1 MVVQYLAKCALPSG
15 TNLVKQDQN
24 GNSFTF
30 PGAMG
35 LAPGYLSGACGKDC
49 SEIISACMMAHINS
63 SGTHIPLW
71 MVTPDDGSAGWG
83 TSPAFPTREGT
94 FFGQIMV
101 TNTQNNLDA
110 YFCNGPGSDQNMVP
124 GRLGIN
130 TQDSS
135 VPYANAWPTSAGMD
149 GLCETA
155 APQHVNNVP
164 SNNYDHGRCTAHTT
178 GGVIDGDSSCLLNG
192 TTWSHPLTVWRGATY
207 QAENAEGGAWQL
219 NGNGQGCTPGQ
230 ANCQWTKGGFG
241 FQTGCTANTNGCAII
256 ADSNNGMGAR
266 VGYISPSKGVMFR
279 NVSSASS
286 GSMTLA
292 VYYTNGDPYTT
303 ERYLQFSV
311 NGGAPQVKAFGGLLD
326 WSHPHGGA
334 IQLSGFNSGSSNT
347 VSVTADPND
356 SAPDLDWIEIVDSGS
371 TLPST
376 GFCDPAKWTITTN
389 VSGSSGLSNLANG
402 SNSARWTTG
411 RGMQNGDYVQIDF
424 GGNVTLGG
432 YDGNGNVN
440 AGISLDNSNDGSSG
454 DYATTYAIYTSQDG
468 SSFGGTAMM
477 TGAGASNMTNLY
489 FAPESV
495 RAIRIQVTN
504 ARSAAWWSIGEVL
517 TNCSLH

>member
-30 PGAMG
+30 AGSMG
-35 LAPGYLSGACGKDC
+35 LAPGYLSGSCGKDC

-71 MVTPDDGSAGWG
+71 MVTPDDGSTGWG

-149 GLCETA
+149 GLCESA

-164 SNNYDHGRCTAHTT
+164 SNNYDHGRCTAHYTS
-178 GGVIDGDSSCLLNG
+178 GVLDGDSSCVLNG

-207 QAENAEGGAWQL
+207 QAENAEGGAWVN
-219 NGNGQGCTPGQ
+219 NGNGCTPGTSGCSWVKN
-230 ANCQWTKGGFG
+230 AFSFIVN
-241 FQTGCTANTNGCAII
+241 GCTPGSSGCAVIND
-256 ADSNNGMGAR
+256 AANGMGAR
-266 VGYISPSKGVMFR
+266 VGYIGPSKGVKFSS
-279 NVSSASS
+279 VASAST
-286 GSMTLA
+286 GSMNLA
-292 VYYTNGDPYTT
+292 VYYTNGDAYDT
-303 ERYLQFSV
+303 ERYLAFSV
-311 NGGAPQVKAFGGLLD
+311 NGGTPQVKAFGGLLD
-326 WSHPHGGA
+326 WHHPHGGA
-334 IQLSGFNSGSSNT
+334 VQLSGFKSGSSNT
-347 VSVTADPND
+347 VSVTSDGTH
-356 SAPDLDWIEIVDSGS
+356 SAPDLDWIEVVDNGS

-376 GFCDPAKWTITTN
+376 GFCDSSQWNVTTN
-389 VSGSSGLSNLANG
+389 VSGSTGLSNLTNG
-402 SNSARWTTG
+402 TNSSRWTTA

-424 GGNVTLGG
+424 GGAVQLGG
-432 YDGNGNVN
+432 TDSNGNPN
-440 AGISLDNSNDGSSG
+440 AGIQLDNTNDGSSG
-454 DYATTYAIYTSQDG
+454 DYAATYAIYTSQDG
-468 SSFGGTAMM
+468 TNFGAIPMM
-477 TGAGASNMTNLY
+477 TGSGSSGMTNLY

-495 RAIRIQVTN
+495 RAIRIQV
-504 ARSAAWWSIGEVL
+504 ASSRSPYWSVGEVL